1 MTADGYIEDTT
12 LCIKAMMG
20 RVPCGGHTEK
30 KPEAVR
36 FLGALLAESPPGAE
50 GLNFLVSLSGLSRY
64 DN

>member
-1 MTADGYIEDTT
+1 
-12 LCIKAMMG
+12 MG